1 MAPVRLFASLLLA
14 ILAWPASA
22 RAGGARRVAV
32 LPLVA
37 GHSDLRIYSRP
48 VADEVARTL
57 RDKLHVAVETLADA
71 GGVSERIDLVIDGR
85 ITRFKDGIGL
95 EARVR
100 DPSVGRTIGS
110 ATAKNRPLEQID
122 RSAVELGGKLARMID
137 SWERSRPRE
146 PYRLK
151 EAVIDA
157 PPHRGKAAAGDKVA
171 RRRPLLVILP
181 ARGKAAGGSVP
192 VSRQATH
199 AALAFAERL
208 GVSFVTA
215 PEQEKL
221 DPVSAANAVRAHD
234 ARYALTVEIRSVS
247 FDFGGV
253 LSARGRASIKLV
265 DRNGVVVFRQPV
277 ATDTVVG
284 SRGDRHTAL
293 VYAVAEQ
300 ALDIAAP
307 KLRKA
312 LAQ

>member
-1 MAPVRLFASLLLA
+1 MAAVRLLAPLLLA

-22 RAGGARRVAV
+22 RAGGARHVAV

-37 GHSDLRIYSRP
+37 GDADLRIYSRP

-57 RDKLHVAVETLADA
+57 RGKLDVAVETLTDA
-71 GGVSERIDLVIDGR
+71 GGVSENIDLVIDGR
-85 ITRFKDGIGL
+85 ITRFENGIGL

-100 DPSVGRTIGS
+100 DPSAGRAIGS
-110 ATAKNRPLEQID
+110 ATAKNRPLEQMD
-122 RSAVELGGKLARMID
+122 RSAIELGGKLAQIIAR
-137 SWERSRPRE
+137 WERSRPRE

-151 EAVIDA
+151 EAVIEA
-157 PPHRGKAAAGDKVA
+157 HPPAGHAAGKAE
-171 RRRPLLVILP
+171 RRHPLLVILP
-181 ARGKAAGGSVP
+181 ARGEAAGGSVP

-215 PEQEKL
+215 PEEKKI
-221 DPVSAANAVRAHD
+221 DSVSAANAVRAHE
-234 ARYALTVEIRSVS
+234 ARYALTLEIRSVS
-247 FDFGGV
+247 FDFAGV
-253 LSARGRASIKLV
+253 LSARGRASVKLV

-312 LAQ
+312 LAP